1 MARNV
6 DAPRKSQIKYLR
18 LAPRDEQAIIHEAQN
33 RSGIARITQA
43 EIMYAV
49 LYRATNGFTDFSIL
63 DIPTVTQESEQPHG
77 NSSRSFDD

>member
-1 MARNV
+1 MARDV

-18 LAPRDEQAIIHEAQN
+18 LAPRDEQAIMHEAQN

-63 DIPTVTQESEQPHG
+63 DTSTAQESEQPHG
-77 NSSRSFDD
+77 NSSGSFDE